1 MGETKAWQPT
11 DKLKKNIDTT
21 AMQDEMMMI
30 HVDNLKKG
38 RGSFDVPLGC
48 ILPVITEMAT

>member
-1 MGETKAWQPT
+1 M
-11 DKLKKNIDTT
+11 
-21 AMQDEMMMI
+21 MMMMMI

-38 RGSFDVPLGC
+38 RGSFDFFLGC